1 MTTAAP
7 PERMRSADALELLFD
22 PRSARVRARAP
33 LDVLFDKPHGFS
45 FFQAARL
52 LDLALADVPDAD
64 GQSAFE
70 RVVRFRNSLSL
81 NFAPSEIEALKT
93 HARIAHEEGDAGSP
107 SDPSGAEAAPLHPL
121 QHIEHIDITLPFFGL
136 LGNSGALPNHY
147 TEQIARREVY
157 QKDYAARAFL
167 DIFTNRAAALFYQA
181 WRKHRLPVQY
191 ERDRQQH
198 YLPLLL
204 AVAGF
209 GMPGSDRSHKARHRL
224 RDESLAYFAGTLQQ
238 RPVSAAQVE
247 RMVAHHFGVGCR
259 IEQFVGHWF
268 DLPDEACTRLGQ
280 AQAVLGASA
289 ISGGRVWQRDLRIR
303 LLLGPLDRKSFRALL
318 PRADASQALSELM
331 RLTVGPTIEVE
342 VRLILQRGA
351 VTGASLGR
359 HDATDGADETDAG
372 GVQLGWNTWL
382 QSGPAAND
390 RDDVV
395 YELHEAAA

>member
-1 MTTAAP
+1 MTTSAP
-7 PERMRSADALELLFD
+7 PDPPRSVDALELLFN
-22 PRSARVRARAP
+22 PRSARARARAP

-52 LDLALADVPDAD
+52 LELALADVPEAD

-93 HARIAHEEGDAGSP
+93 HARLVREDDDAGA
-107 SDPSGAEAAPLHPL
+107 DGGGETTAPPHPL

-191 ERDRQQH
+191 ERDQQQH

-209 GMPGSDRSHKARHRL
+209 GMPGSDRSHKARHSL

-303 LLLGPLDRKSFRALL
+303 LLLGPLDRERFRALL
-318 PRADASQALSELM
+318 PRADASQALGELM

-342 VRLILQRGA
+342 VRLILQRDA

-359 HDATDGADETDAG
+359 HDETDEADAG